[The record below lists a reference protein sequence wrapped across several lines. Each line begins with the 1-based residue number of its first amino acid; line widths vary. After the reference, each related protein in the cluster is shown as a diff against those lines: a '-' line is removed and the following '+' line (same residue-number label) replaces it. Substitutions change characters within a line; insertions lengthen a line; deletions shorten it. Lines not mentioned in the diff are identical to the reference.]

1 MLLQCFCCLCFFVFV
16 FVVEDELQGCLMKA
30 KPGLRQK
37 KKQLYDA
44 NVRSEE
50 VTWRGRGSQKDGRSD
65 SIREKG
71 ADTNNAT
78 TMYTFFIL

>member
-1 MLLQCFCCLCFFVFV
+1 MPY
-16 FVVEDELQGCLMKA
+16 EGKA
-30 KPGLRQK
+30 GTTAK